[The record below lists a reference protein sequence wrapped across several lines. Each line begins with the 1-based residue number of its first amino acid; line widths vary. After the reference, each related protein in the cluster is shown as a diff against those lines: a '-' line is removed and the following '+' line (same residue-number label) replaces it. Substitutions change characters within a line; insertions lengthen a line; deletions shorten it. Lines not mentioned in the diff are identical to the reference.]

1 MVFDEDEDVVTVVAV
16 VIIIITVIVVVVVF
30 VVVVSVG
37 EKRRP
42 RADYFWR
49 TFPRESGGLGS
60 VPWFRDER
68 MSEDFPK

>member
-1 MVFDEDEDVVTVVAV
+1 MVFVVFVDDVAA
-16 VIIIITVIVVVVVF
+16 VVVVA
-30 VVVVSVG
+30 VG